1 MTDQGH
7 DFSIPHAELE
17 ERSIADLQRDLTTGA
32 ISAVELTQAYL
43 DRINATNDAGPALR
57 AILEV
62 NPDALDIAADLDR
75 ERQSGQLRGPL
86 HGIPIL
92 VKDNIDT
99 ADSMLTT
106 AGSLALTDTRPSAD
120 AHVIQRLRAAGAVL
134 LGKTNLSE
142 WANFRSPN
150 STSGWSGRGGQCVNP
165 YQLDRS
171 PSGSSGG
178 SGIAAAASLAG
189 GTLGTETDG
198 SILSPSGVNG
208 VVGVKPTVGLTSR
221 SGVIPIA
228 ASQDTIGPMC
238 RTVAD
243 AAVLLAAIAGP
254 DSADTATLVAPE
266 TDWDLASILDREG
279 LKGARIGVARAVYW
293 GYHAPTDAIAEAAV
307 AALRC
312 AGAEIVDPADI
323 PTAEEI
329 HGGWPPPP
337 SDDRLNVLLYEFKA
351 GINAYLATRGEAP
364 RVNTLEDLIAFNNEH
379 RDEEMPYFGQEL
391 FERAQEKGPLTDQGY
406 LDSLARNQRLSRQ
419 QGIDAVLQQHRL
431 DALVMP
437 TTSPGWK
444 IDLVHGGGSK
454 GGSSTPAALA
464 GYPAVTVPMG
474 MVYGLPVGLTFMG
487 TAWSEP
493 VLLRFAYAF
502 EQATRA
508 RRIPTYARPAVCPPG
523 EKRLEY

>member
-1 MTDQGH
+1 MIDQEL
-7 DFSIPHAELE
+7 DFSIPHAELV
-17 ERSIADLQRDLTTGA
+17 ERSIADLQSDLTSRV

-43 DRINATNDAGPALR
+43 DRIGATNDAGPALR

-62 NPDALDIAADLDR
+62 NPDALDIAASLDR
-75 ERQSGQLRGPL
+75 ERQAGQVRGLL

-99 ADSMLTT
+99 NDGMLTT
-106 AGSLALTDTRPSAD
+106 AGSLALADSRPVAD
-120 AHVIQRLRAAGAVL
+120 AHVIQRLRDAGAVL

-142 WANFRSPN
+142 WANFRSTN

-178 SGIAAAASLAG
+178 SGIAAAASLAA

-221 SGVIPIA
+221 TGVIPIA
-228 ASQDTIGPMC
+228 SSQDTIGPMC

-254 DSADTATLVAPE
+254 DSADRATHAAPAI
-266 TDWDLASILDREG
+266 DWDLSKILDRDG

-307 AALRC
+307 AALKD

-323 PTAEEI
+323 PTAAEI

-337 SDDRLNVLLYEFKA
+337 TDDRLNVLLYEFKA
-351 GINAYLATRGEAP
+351 GINAYLATRGDAS
-364 RVNTLEDLIAFNNEH
+364 RVKTLADLIAFNNEH

-391 FERAQEKGPLTDQGY
+391 FEEAQEKGPLTDQGY
-406 LDSLARNQRLSRQ
+406 LDSLASNQRLSRQ
-419 QGIDAVLQQHRL
+419 EGIDAVLRQHRL

-437 TTSPGWK
+437 TSSPGWK
-444 IDLVHGGGSK
+444 IDLINGGGGK

-474 MVYGLPVGLTFMG
+474 LVYGLPVGLTFMG

-493 VLLRFAYAF
+493 TLLRLAFAF

-508 RRIPTYARPAVCPPG
+508 RRVPTYAHPAVLPPG
-523 EKRLEY
+523 QKRLEY